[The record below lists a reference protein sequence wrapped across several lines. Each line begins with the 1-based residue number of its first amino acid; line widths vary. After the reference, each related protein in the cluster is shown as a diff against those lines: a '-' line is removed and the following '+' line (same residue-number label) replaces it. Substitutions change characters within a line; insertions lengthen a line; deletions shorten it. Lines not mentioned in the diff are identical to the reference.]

1 MGCGATSL
9 FLCRSLKFAQIT
21 TVVSAGGRRPAWFPI
36 SSCKAWT
43 TGSLISTVETEF
55 HSQRKSVPK
64 ALTVV
69 PKARENNKF
78 AIK

>member
-9 FLCRSLKFAQIT
+9 FLCSSLKLAQIT

-43 TGSLISTVETEF
+43 SLISTVETEF
-55 HSQRKSVPK
+55 HSQQKAVPK
-64 ALTVV
+64 VLTVV